1 MKGWVQVYGK
11 TERFP
16 IHDPGVNF
24 LLTCKLVSRAS
35 PPAFPL
41 TFRLPNGIISL
52 CVFGRFPA
60 VEFFEN
66 RGAFLVIHLLI
77 RACLKDGDPNSPAVR
92 RRCGTVAGGVGI
104 GLNALLFLGK
114 VIAGLATASV
124 AMIADGVN
132 NLSDAAS
139 SVVTLI
145 GFRLAGQEAD
155 AEHPFGHG
163 RMEYVTGLIVALAIL
178 LMGVEVGKSAVDALL
193 HPQPVQA
200 SALSLAILAA
210 AIAVKLWMFFFNRAL
225 GRAIGSQAM
234 EATAADSL
242 SDVASTSVVLLSAL
256 LSGRV
261 NFPIDGLAGLAV
273 ALLILKTGWE
283 AARETLDPLLGRPMD
298 PELAQ
303 DIDKLVMSH
312 NNILGIHDLVYH
324 DYGPGRAMM
333 SFHAEVPADGDFL
346 AIHDLID
353 HIERELKTK
362 HHIETVIHMD
372 PVVCDE
378 RTSQLREQVA
388 ALARE
393 IDPVLTIHDFRITPG
408 PEHTN
413 LIFDVLVPHGF
424 RLTDSQVRT
433 ELSGRIKA
441 LSERYFPVIQVD
453 RSYVDLRTGVK

>member
-1 MKGWVQVYGK
+1 MI
-11 TERFP
+11 R
-16 IHDPGVNF
+16 
-24 LLTCKLVSRAS
+24 
-35 PPAFPL
+35 
-41 TFRLPNGIISL
+41 
-52 CVFGRFPA
+52 
-60 VEFFEN
+60 
-66 RGAFLVIHLLI
+66 LLI
-77 RACLKDGDPNSPAVR
+77 RACLKDGDPKSPGVR

-104 GLNALLFLGK
+104 ALNALLFLSK

-124 AMIADGVN
+124 AMVADGVN

-178 LMGVEVGKSAVDALL
+178 LMGIEVGKSAVDALI
-193 HPQPVQA
+193 HPQAVQ
-200 SALSLAILAA
+200 STPLSLVILCA

-242 SDVASTSVVLLSAL
+242 SDVASTSVVLVSAL

-261 NFPIDGLAGLAV
+261 KFPIDGLAGLAV

-298 PELAQ
+298 PDLAA

-312 NNILGIHDLVYH
+312 DNILGIHDLVYH

-353 HIERELKTK
+353 HVERELKAK

-378 RTSQLREQVA
+378 RTSRLREQVA

-393 IDPVLTIHDFRITPG
+393 VDPALTIHDLRITPG
-408 PEHTN
+408 PDHTN

-424 RLTDSQVRT
+424 RLTDSQVRA
-433 ELSGRIKA
+433 ELSQRIKG
-441 LSERYFPVIQVD
+441 LSDRYYPVIQVD
-453 RSYVDLRTGVK
+453 RSYVDLRTPAK

>member
-1 MKGWVQVYGK
+1 MI
-11 TERFP
+11 R
-16 IHDPGVNF
+16 
-24 LLTCKLVSRAS
+24 
-35 PPAFPL
+35 
-41 TFRLPNGIISL
+41 
-52 CVFGRFPA
+52 
-60 VEFFEN
+60 
-66 RGAFLVIHLLI
+66 LLI
-77 RACLKDGDPNSPAVR
+77 HTCLKDGDPNSPAVR

-104 GLNALLFLGK
+104 ALNALLFLLK
-114 VIAGLATASV
+114 MIAGLATASV

-193 HPQPVQA
+193 HPQHVRT
-200 SALSLAILAA
+200 SVLSLVILAA

-225 GRAIGSQAM
+225 GRAIHSAAM

-242 SDVASTSVVLLSAL
+242 SDVASTSVVLVSAL

-261 NFPIDGLAGLAV
+261 NLPVDGLAGLAV

-298 PELAQ
+298 PDLAA
-303 DIDKLVMSH
+303 DIDKLVMAH

-346 AIHDLID
+346 ALHDLID
-353 HIERELKTK
+353 HVERELKDK

-372 PVVCDE
+372 PVVRDE
-378 RTSQLREQVA
+378 RTTQLRQQVA

-393 IDPVLTIHDFRITPG
+393 VDPALTIHDFRITPG
-408 PEHTN
+408 PDHTN

-424 RLTDSQVRT
+424 RLTDSQVRS
-433 ELSGRIKA
+433 ELNQRIQG
-441 LSERYFPVIQVD
+441 LSDRYFPVIQVD
-453 RSYVDLRTGVK
+453 RSYVERRVSAK